1 MILASW
7 YKVSP
12 SKRVKTSQVAMNLCW
27 ISAFV
32 LCGGTDFDLILEALK
47 PDSVCHGIT
56 DWWHSRS
63 YFPKYIPAG
72 IKIFPLICLWM
83 HVLIST
89 LRLVITSLLAV
100 LECMS
105 CAAPWAIGRKFPP
118 KFCCLFILFR
128 PADLS
133 DSVIQ
138 SSVGLH

>member
-56 DWWHSRS
+56 D
-63 YFPKYIPAG
+63 
-72 IKIFPLICLWM
+72 
-83 HVLIST
+83 
-89 LRLVITSLLAV
+89 
-100 LECMS
+100 
-105 CAAPWAIGRKFPP
+105 
-118 KFCCLFILFR
+118 
-128 PADLS
+128 
-133 DSVIQ
+133 
-138 SSVGLH
+138 